1 MEITA
6 LEFIAICLCWFC
18 CGIAVK
24 GCIDERRNRRTKD
37 EVTIDGW
44 VARDMDGELYL
55 FQSKPARD
63 AGFWCSG
70 DGRLLICD
78 LEHDSEPFPSVT
90 WESEPKKVSVT
101 IKAE

>member
-18 CGIAVK
+18 CGIAVN
-24 GCIDERRNRRTKD
+24 GCIDERRKRSTKE

-44 VARDMDGELYL
+44 VARNNDGDINCYPY
-55 FQSKPARD
+55 FPPD
-63 AGFWCSG
+63 
-70 DGRLLICD
+70 RLD
-78 LEHDSEPFPSVT
+78 EHKWVSDPNQFNLDYRKFPSVT